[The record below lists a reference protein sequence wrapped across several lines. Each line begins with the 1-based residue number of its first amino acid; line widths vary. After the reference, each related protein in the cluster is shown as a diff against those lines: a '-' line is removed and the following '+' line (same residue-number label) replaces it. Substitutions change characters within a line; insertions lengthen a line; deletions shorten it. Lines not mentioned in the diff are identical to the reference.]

1 MLRAQVAI
9 ANGGRLYV
17 PHLLREARPVSAV
30 GPFQERPRQT
40 FDRPDPKMLDIP
52 AEQHDLVVDGM
63 WAVVNE
69 PGGTGGAARIEGFDV
84 AGKTGTAQVV
94 GLGKDVGKN
103 KDHSWFVS
111 YAPARKPELAMIALI
126 ENVGF
131 GGKFAAPAV
140 HKVYDTYLARAHPDL
155 APKAPAA
162 TEAAAQH
169 Q

>member
-1 MLRAQVAI
+1 
-9 ANGGRLYV
+9 
-17 PHLLREARPVSAV
+17 
-30 GPFQERPRQT
+30 
-40 FDRPDPKMLDIP
+40 
-52 AEQHDLVVDGM
+52 M

-69 PGGTGGAARIEGFDV
+69 DGTGTAARIAGFDV

-140 HKVYDTYLARAHPDL
+140 HNVYQTYLAKAHPDL
-155 APKAPAA
+155 APQAPPA
-162 TEAAAQH
+162 TEATAQH

>member
-1 MLRAQVAI
+1 
-9 ANGGRLYV
+9 
-17 PHLLREARPVSAV
+17 
-30 GPFQERPRQT
+30 
-40 FDRPDPKMLDIP
+40 
-52 AEQHDLVVDGM
+52 
-63 WAVVNE
+63 
-69 PGGTGGAARIEGFDV
+69 V

-111 YAPARKPELAMIALI
+111 FAPARKPELAMIALI

-140 HKVYDTYLARAHPDL
+140 HKVYDTYLVRAHPQL
-155 APKAPAA
+155 APPEPAA
-162 TEAAAQH
+162 VEAGAQH

>member
-17 PHLLREARPVSAV
+17 PHLLKEAKPVSAV
-30 GPFQERPRQT
+30 GPFDARPRQA
-40 FDRPDPKMLDIP
+40 FDRLEPKLLNIP
-52 AEQHDLVVDGM
+52 ADQHALVVEGM

-69 PGGTGGAARIEGFDV
+69 GGGTGGAARIEGFDV

-94 GLGKDVGKN
+94 GLGKDTGKN

-111 YAPARKPELAMIALI
+111 YAPARQPEIAMIALI

-140 HKVYDTYLARAHPDL
+140 HNIYNTYLAKAHPEL
-155 APKAPAA
+155 APKVA
-162 TEAAAQH
+162 TAEVAKR
-169 Q
+169 

>member
-1 MLRAQVAI
+1 MWGVVN
-9 ANGGRLYV
+9 NGGT
-17 PHLLREARPVSAV
+17 A
-30 GPFQERPRQT
+30 T
-40 FDRPDPKMLDIP
+40 
-52 AEQHDLVVDGM
+52 
-63 WAVVNE
+63 
-69 PGGTGGAARIEGFDV
+69 RIRMVGFDV

-94 GLGKDVGKN
+94 GLGKYVGKN

-140 HKVYDTYLARAHPDL
+140 HKVYDTYLSKAHPHL
-155 APKAPAA
+155 APEAPPVTDAG
-162 TEAAAQH
+162 AQH